1 MSFRQI
7 RKNAAKN
14 RKGSGLFFG
23 SLIVAII
30 AFYTLLSMEN
40 QDVMVFLKTLE
51 SDAVGKLMGMIPV
64 IYAVSLF
71 FVFFLV
77 FFAYRY
83 QYENRRNEFGIYLM
97 MGMKRRSL
105 FGVLIGETLWNSLIS
120 IVIGLPASLLLTEG
134 ISLAT
139 AKVVGLGIIGHQF
152 SLSLGAVLW
161 TVAGFAAVQL
171 LAALMLSA
179 KYSRMEPGELM
190 KSSEKQQSVI
200 TGGWLSFIFGL
211 ILLGA
216 AYASG
221 IFLLKSFELLT
232 ALMIFAMGTA
242 GTFLLYRGLGVF
254 IGGGIRKKSLGKTG
268 LYTFT
273 ARQIQETVLSQ
284 HKTLAV
290 SSLLLLM
297 AIACIS
303 FGIGTAAGRGNL
315 DARSVDLSILEDEE
329 TVQRIV
335 NENKAMVSQVYPMY
349 VSHMDMSNAF
359 SLGEVADRISELPDS
374 DLKENMVENFQ
385 MRDDTYL
392 ISETSYN
399 HVLESAGEEPIS
411 LKPNQ
416 AALYTTMKDSGDFIS
431 MLDAALTSG
440 AGALLAGERYEL
452 LPRTYYDSVT
462 SDRGVILYAGLIV
475 RDEDFKRLA
484 EDAEIPFSWNIM
496 LDDGFV
502 EENGLM
508 QAILQFEQKL
518 GGADYESYL
527 SGIGRNLFYTVSSSY
542 ITIYLGILFMII
554 ANTVIGLKYLIQQRE
569 NKGRYTTLLMLGGQV
584 QKLCQSASRQIR
596 VFFILVLSVAALSSV
611 FAVTAMFTSFLSLP
625 AGTSLTSIIFIAG
638 GSFLLFIMIECIY
651 IHIVVKA
658 GRQEIHALSDK
669 E

>member
-1 MSFRQI
+1 MSFKQI

-14 RKGSGLFFG
+14 RKSSGLFFG
-23 SLIVAII
+23 SLIIAII

-40 QDVMVFLKTLE
+40 QDVIRFLKTLE

-105 FGVLIGETLWNSLIS
+105 FAVLMGETLWNSLIS

-139 AKVVGLGIIGHQF
+139 ARIVGLGIIGHQF
-152 SLSLGAVLW
+152 SLSLEAVLW
-161 TVAGFAAVQL
+161 TVAGFAAVQI
-171 LAALMLSA
+171 LAALILSA

-190 KSSEKQQSVI
+190 NSSEKQPAI
-200 TGGWLSFIFGL
+200 TGGRLSSIFGI

-221 IFLLKSFELLT
+221 IVLLKSFDF
-232 ALMIFAMGTA
+232 LMTLMVLVLGTA

-254 IGGGIRKKSLGKTG
+254 IGSRITKKSREKTG

-273 ARQIQETVLSQ
+273 ARQIQESVLSQ

-315 DARSVDLSILEDEE
+315 DARSVDLSILEDKE
-329 TVQRIV
+329 TVESIV
-335 NENKAMVSQVYPMY
+335 NANKEMVSQVYPMY
-349 VSHMDMSNAF
+349 VSRMDMSNKF
-359 SLGEVADRISELPDS
+359 SLDEVAERISELPDS

-399 HVLESAGEEPIS
+399 NILKSAGKEPIS
-411 LKPNQ
+411 LKPKQ
-416 AALYTTMKDSGDFIS
+416 AAVYTTMKDSGDFIS
-431 MLDAALTSG
+431 ILDTALMSG
-440 AGALLAGERYEL
+440 AGAEVAGERYEL
-452 LPRTYYDSVT
+452 LPKTYYDSVT

-484 EDAEIPFSWNIM
+484 EDAEIPFCWNIM
-496 LDDGFV
+496 LDEGFV

-518 GGADYESYL
+518 DGADYESYL

-569 NKGRYTTLLMLGGQV
+569 NKRRYVTLLMLGGQV
-584 QKLCQSASRQIR
+584 QKLCKSASRQIR
-596 VFFILVLSVAALSSV
+596 VFFILVLSVAALSSA

-625 AGTSLTSIIFIAG
+625 AGTSLASIIFIAG
-638 GSFLLFIMIECIY
+638 ISFLLFIMIECIY
-651 IHIVVKA
+651 IYIVTKA
-658 GRQEIHALSDK
+658 GRHEIYALSDK